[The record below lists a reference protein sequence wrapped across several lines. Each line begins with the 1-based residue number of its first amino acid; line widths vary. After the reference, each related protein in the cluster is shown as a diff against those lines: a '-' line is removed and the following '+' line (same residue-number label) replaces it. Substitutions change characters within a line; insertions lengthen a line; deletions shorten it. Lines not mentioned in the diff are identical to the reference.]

1 MNNKNH
7 TREIIHYSCGS
18 YYFGHIGGVPRY
30 DYQISLA
37 FPDYKHFTAPQQ
49 KRVMLEYLKRCKNP
63 LVITDNI
70 SSRIVR
76 LPLWPT
82 INTDKVLKA
91 VYELLA

>member
-1 MNNKNH
+1 M
-7 TREIIHYSCGS
+7 
-18 YYFGHIGGVPRY
+18 
-30 DYQISLA
+30 
-37 FPDYKHFTAPQQ
+37 
-49 KRVMLEYLKRCKNP
+49 NP